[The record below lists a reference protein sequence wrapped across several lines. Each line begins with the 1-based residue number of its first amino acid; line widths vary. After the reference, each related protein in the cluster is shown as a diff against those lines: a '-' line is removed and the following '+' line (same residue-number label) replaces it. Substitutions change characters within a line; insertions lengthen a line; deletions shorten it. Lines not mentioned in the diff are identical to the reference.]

1 MEAKEK
7 NFLSKKRKLII
18 VFGFGLLVI
27 LIVFGFYWN
36 FYKTFQK
43 IPKPQLKTFQ
53 DDELG
58 ISFQIPES
66 WGEPVLKDSYSFTG
80 VLREISFTNRPQI
93 KLITVT
99 PRYSY
104 PDWFEKRGIA
114 HWGDPQKDCSWVVY
128 SHKGGSKDEHNT
140 NGENVF
146 RYAGRYAYGDCST
159 STPYLY
165 IAHKEPLPSKDF
177 EEVIDINDARVFPS
191 KIKLS
196 KNFYYKL
203 LNEIYPAL
211 TISIEVAE
219 IQSNSFC
226 IERAVYVYEGERSI
240 ERFEKVFTCINYQE
254 KEQIEKAFKDF
265 ENTELAEEIAF
276 FVNTL
281 KITPAT
287 EARKKYENRFVEKA
301 VFADE
306 NLGISFVYP
315 KVLGPPVYDQKTREL
330 KFEPYFTETFK
341 IKISTKQDIIN
352 DEKEHEIE
360 CEIYC
365 YPLDVDLHR
374 FEVEHESIVKQPV
387 EEIDCPIGGSSW
399 SAYEGQ
405 RCEIIN
411 IDNQKALVRYY
422 YGWSTEGTVNKKYVM
437 YSGDGKRF
445 DIFIYSDF
453 YAVEWVG
460 GEGKPKDFKEFQ
472 DFENKDFTFNI
483 AESIVKSIKLLK

>member
-7 NFLSKKRKLII
+7 NFLSKKHKLVI
-18 VFGFGLLVI
+18 VVGFGLLVI

-66 WGEPVLKDSYSFTG
+66 WGEPVLKDSYSFTSL
-80 VLREISFTNRPQI
+80 LREISFTNRPQI

-99 PRYSY
+99 PSYSY
-104 PDWFEKRGIA
+104 PHWFEERGIA
-114 HWGDPQKDCSWVVY
+114 HWGDPREDCSFVVRA
-128 SHKGGSKDEHNT
+128 HKGGAQDEHNT

-146 RYAGRYAYGDCST
+146 RFKGRYAYGDCS
-159 STPYLY
+159 SSIPYLY

-177 EEVIDINDARVFPS
+177 EEMIDINDPRVFPS

-211 TISIEVAE
+211 TISIDVAE

-226 IERAVYVYEGERSI
+226 IYRTENVYEGI
-240 ERFEKVFTCINYQE
+240 VRFKKMFRCINYQE
-254 KEQIEKAFKDF
+254 KEQIEKAFQDF
-265 ENTELAEEIAF
+265 ENTEFTKEIAF
-276 FVNTL
+276 FMNTL

-287 EARKKYENRFVEKA
+287 KARKKYENRFVEKA

-315 KVLGPPVYDQKTREL
+315 KVLGPPIYDQKTREL
-330 KFEPYFTETFK
+330 KFEPYFLDSFK
-341 IKISTKQDIIN
+341 IKISTEQDIIN
-352 DEKEHEIE
+352 DEKEKAKE
-360 CEIYC
+360 CEEFFAEC
-365 YPLDVDLHR
+365 YYLDVGIGDFKEDYKL
-374 FEVEHESIVKQPV
+374 IVNQPV
-387 EEIDCPIGGSSW
+387 GKT
-399 SAYEGQ
+399 AEGY
-405 RCEIIN
+405 EIIN
-411 IDNQKALVRYY
+411 INNQKALVRYF
-422 YGWSTEGTVNKKYVM
+422 YGRFTEDTVKKDYVM
-437 YSGDGKRF
+437 YSGDGSKRF

-453 YAVEWVG
+453 YLIDWKK
-460 GEGKPKDFKEFQ
+460 GEVKDFKEFL
-472 DFENKDFTFNI
+472 DFESKDFTFNV
-483 AESIVKSIKLLK
+483 ANSIVKSIKLLK

>member
-7 NFLSKKRKLII
+7 NFSSKKHKRIILI
-18 VFGFGLLVI
+18 VFGLLVI

-36 FYKTFQK
+36 ISKKFQK
-43 IPKPQLKTFQ
+43 IPKPQLRTFQ

-58 ISFQIPES
+58 ISFQIPEG
-66 WGEPVLKDSYSFTG
+66 WGEPVLKDSYSFTS
-80 VLREISFTNRPQI
+80 VLREISFTNRPQVR
-93 KLITVT
+93 LITHT
-99 PRYSY
+99 PGYSY
-104 PDWFEKRGIA
+104 GQWFYKRGIA
-114 HWGDPQKDCSWVVY
+114 YSGDPQVDCSDVVRAQEW
-128 SHKGGSKDEHNT
+128 SGWDEHNT

-146 RYAGRYAYGDCST
+146 RYAGMYAYGDCST

-177 EEVIDINDARVFPS
+177 EEAIDINDPRVFPS
-191 KIKLS
+191 KIKCS

-219 IQSNSFC
+219 IQSDSFC
-226 IERAVYVYEGERSI
+226 IERWVNVYEGERFMKHFS
-240 ERFEKVFTCINYQE
+240 CINYQE

-265 ENTELAEEIAF
+265 ENTELAKEIALF
-276 FVNTL
+276 MNTL
-281 KITPAT
+281 KITSAT
-287 EARKKYENRFVEKA
+287 KARKKYENRFVEKA
-301 VFADE
+301 VFVDE

-315 KVLGPPVYDQKTREL
+315 KVLGSPIYDEKTREL
-330 KFEPYFTETFK
+330 KFEPYFTQSFK

-352 DEKEHEIE
+352 DEKEHQKE

-374 FEVEHESIVKQPV
+374 FEAEYESIVKQPV
-387 EEIDCPIGGSSW
+387 GEIDCPIGGNSW

-411 IDNQKALVRYY
+411 IDNQKVLVRYY
-422 YGWSTEGTVNKKYVM
+422 YGWSTERTVTKKYVM

-445 DIFIYSDF
+445 DIFIYSNF
-453 YAVEWVG
+453 RAVEWKD
-460 GEGKPKDFKEFQ
+460 GKTKLRDLKEFQ